1 MRPNK
6 RFKVTITLEFD
17 VREDQTLE
25 DDKLYNYTEED
36 WRENYL
42 GILNDVGVSEFLPQ
56 PENVTCKV
64 VKV

>member
-6 RFKVTITLEFD
+6 RYKVTITLEFD

-56 PENVTCKV
+56 PENVVCEV